1 MRDRSAIGSFRL
13 GPFRVGMNELMIQNC
28 IGEAVDERLIHGNPF
43 RNQRVI
49 GRGQLIH
56 PPFPLHGRV
65 PAQYTIATYPV
76 VCLMSD
82 VQRVEQEL
90 LDAIEQSV
98 EIRGYAGGRASLE
111 ESMPYA
117 RFEAGEKRELSEKEA
132 LVEAGRPRR
141 PTRSRRK
148 NGESESA
155 DTNVEILD
163 VAAQCF
169 MEMGFQG
176 TSIDDVARRLG
187 ATKGRIY
194 HYYRSK
200 TDLFFD
206 VHREGMRRLNNAV
219 HAAMQKDATGRET
232 LHAMLEAHALTMLQN
247 IAYLAVVVQGVHMHR
262 LGATTLVQRQ

>member
-1 MRDRSAIGSFRL
+1 
-13 GPFRVGMNELMIQNC
+13 
-28 IGEAVDERLIHGNPF
+28 
-43 RNQRVI
+43 
-49 GRGQLIH
+49 
-56 PPFPLHGRV
+56 
-65 PAQYTIATYPV
+65 
-76 VCLMSD
+76 
-82 VQRVEQEL
+82 
-90 LDAIEQSV
+90 
-98 EIRGYAGGRASLE
+98 
-111 ESMPYA
+111 MPNA
-117 RFEAGEKRELSEKEA
+117 RFEAGDERELSEKEA

-206 VHREGMRRLNNAV
+206 VHREGMRRLNTAV
-219 HAAMQKDATGRET
+219 NAAMQKDATGRET

-262 LGATTLVQRQ
+262 LGATTLVQRQVLDEIMSIRRDFERLFIDVFRRGQEDGSIRAENASIAVKGMLGAVNWTAIWYRPRAGETLADKQALARELATRQVEGVI

>member
-1 MRDRSAIGSFRL
+1 
-13 GPFRVGMNELMIQNC
+13 
-28 IGEAVDERLIHGNPF
+28 
-43 RNQRVI
+43 
-49 GRGQLIH
+49 
-56 PPFPLHGRV
+56 
-65 PAQYTIATYPV
+65 
-76 VCLMSD
+76 
-82 VQRVEQEL
+82 
-90 LDAIEQSV
+90 
-98 EIRGYAGGRASLE
+98 
-111 ESMPYA
+111 MPNA
-117 RFEAGEKRELSEKEA
+117 RFEAGDERELSEKEA

-148 NGESESA
+148 NGESESV

-206 VHREGMRRLNNAV
+206 VHREGMRRLNTAV
-219 HAAMQKDATGRET
+219 NAAMQKDATGRET

-262 LGATTLVQRQ
+262 LGATTLVQRQVLDEIMSIRRDFERLFIDVFRRGQEDGSIRAENASIAVKGMLGAVNWTAIWYRPRAGETLADKQALARELATRQVEGVI